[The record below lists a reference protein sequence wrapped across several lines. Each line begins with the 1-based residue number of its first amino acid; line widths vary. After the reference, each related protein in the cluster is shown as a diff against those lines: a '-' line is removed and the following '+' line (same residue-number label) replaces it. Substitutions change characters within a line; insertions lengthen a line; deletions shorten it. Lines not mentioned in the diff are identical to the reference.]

1 MRKAS
6 IDEQHATSN
15 NVESPTIANDN
26 ENINDESFQQHD
38 TAYNNN
44 NNTLGNES
52 DNNTFY
58 NKTSSNWQL
67 RHTLVKDWP
76 DNNLTALQKYAKLS
90 ITTYHNRMHSPKVI
104 TTQTS
109 RKTNGIP
116 CAIAER
122 LRFISA
128 LIKNETFEKYFN
140 ERPPRKT
147 STLQAVT
154 EYITAYYGPKGDIET
169 FAMIFYYICN
179 EIAYD
184 VNGHDNGHNNS
195 FHQSAEAVFRNG
207 IALAEGFCN
216 LFEHFCNAKRLRI
229 RRLYGNCLL
238 MPKHPHSQSSNIN
251 INSVNA
257 VNNYNSI
264 NNTKR
269 QHQHQI
275 RLHMKLPLTRKDS
288 DNHVWNAIF
297 FKNEWYPCDVVLG
310 AGGAIEKHPHDT
322 VSHFNPYYFLTPPE
336 FMIMSHRPSDD
347 AWQLTRKT
355 CTETQFTTKRF
366 IDYGKFYQQ
375 VYEHDITLLTHEH
388 PIITHPS
395 AVKPLVIKLQVR
407 NIVLQCELYASNGKD
422 KIQEVKYD
430 YTADDHV
437 FTLEPQFPSSN
448 AVYVIR
454 VLGRSSMSTDLIY
467 YHLLDYRVRV
477 GIVGQFTHFDKYKAK
492 AYDDQQQQQHQ
503 TRNMSL
509 NNNNNTNRTSLTM
522 VDARFKKK
530 KEIDYI
536 GTRTITDYNKVFPS
550 KTTRRVCFD
559 NEGAYV
565 YEPRTAVL
573 KQGSDV
579 NFRVRVKGA
588 IAVAVL
594 DGRKWTYLHKVEDNI
609 YEGRTII
616 TSDNVSICSLKA
628 CNVYTEVFRF
638 KVRNVLRERR
648 SLLLLP

>member
-6 IDEQHATSN
+6 DEQQQHA
-15 NVESPTIANDN
+15 ESPNIRNTNDNDN
-26 ENINDESFQQHD
+26 EESFQQND
-38 TAYNNN
+38 NVYNTNN
-44 NNTLGNES
+44 SNDNDNNTNRFS
-52 DNNTFY
+52 STFY
-58 NKTSSNWQL
+58 NKTTSNWQL

-76 DNNLTALQKYAKLS
+76 DDNLTALQKYAKFS
-90 ITTYHNRMHSPKVI
+90 ITTYHNRMHSPKGAVGKA
-104 TTQTS
+104 TQTS

-116 CAIAER
+116 HQIAER
-122 LRFISA
+122 LRFISG
-128 LIKNETFEKYFN
+128 LIKNEAFEKHFN
-140 ERPPRKT
+140 ARPPRKT
-147 STLQAVT
+147 SSLAVVT
-154 EYITAYYGPKGDIET
+154 EYITSYYGPKGDIET
-169 FAMIFYYICN
+169 FAMIFYYICH

-184 VNGHDNGHNNS
+184 VNGNDNGHNNTY
-195 FHQSAEAVFRNG
+195 HQSAEAVFRNG
-207 IALAEGFCN
+207 VALAEGFCN

-238 MPKHPHSQSSNIN
+238 MPKHSSHGSTNT
-251 INSVNA
+251 VNT
-257 VNNYNSI
+257 NNYSSLISN
-264 NNTKR
+264 KR
-269 QHQHQI
+269 HQI
-275 RLHMKLPLTRKDS
+275 RLHMKLTPTHSDS
-288 DNHVWNAIF
+288 VNHVWNAIF

-336 FMIMSHRPSDD
+336 FMIMSHRPKDD
-347 AWQLTRKT
+347 EWQLTRKT
-355 CTETQFTTKRF
+355 CTEAQFTSKRF

-375 VYEHDITLLTHEH
+375 VYEHDMTLLTHDH

-395 AVKPLVIKLQVR
+395 PLKPLVIKLQVQ

-430 YTADDHV
+430 FTADDHV
-437 FTLEPQFPSSN
+437 FTLEPQFPASN

-477 GIVGQFTHFDKYKAK
+477 GAVNQFTHFDKYKAK
-492 AYDDQQQQQHQ
+492 VFQEQQQQ
-503 TRNMSL
+503 TRNASS
-509 NNNNNTNRTSLTM
+509 NNRMSLTM
-522 VDARFKKK
+522 MDGKFRKK
-530 KEIDYI
+530 KEFDCM

-550 KTTRRVCFD
+550 RTARRVCFD

-565 YEPRTAVL
+565 YEPRSAVL
-573 KQGSDV
+573 KQGSEV

-594 DGRKWTYLHKVEDNI
+594 DGRKWTYLRKVEDNI
-609 YEGRTII
+609 YEGRATIMS
-616 TSDNVSICSLKA
+616 SDNVSLCSLKA

-638 KVRNVLRERR
+638 KVRNMLRERR
-648 SLLLLP
+648 SLMMVP

>member
-6 IDEQHATSN
+6 LDEQHATN
-15 NVESPTIANDN
+15 EGSPDVRNAN
-26 ENINDESFQQHD
+26 ENENDESFQQND
-38 TAYNNN
+38 KAYNN
-44 NNTLGNES
+44 NNTLGN
-52 DNNTFY
+52 DNDNSTNRFSSTFY

-76 DNNLTALQKYAKLS
+76 DDNLTALQKYAKLS
-90 ITTYHNRMHSPKVI
+90 ITTYHNRMHSPKVVA
-104 TTQTS
+104 QTS

-116 CAIAER
+116 CTIAER
-122 LRFISA
+122 LRFISG

-154 EYITAYYGPKGDIET
+154 EYITSYYGPKGDIET
-169 FAMIFYYICN
+169 FAMIFYYVCH

-184 VNGHDNGHNNS
+184 VNGNDNGHNNTY
-195 FHQSAEAVFRNG
+195 HQSAEAVFRNG

-238 MPKHPHSQSSNIN
+238 MPKHSSQSNTN
-251 INSVNA
+251 TVNLNS
-257 VNNYNSI
+257 YNSI
-264 NNTKR
+264 NTKR
-269 QHQHQI
+269 HQI
-275 RLHMKLPLTRKDS
+275 RLHMKLPLTRKDNV
-288 DNHVWNAIF
+288 NHVWNAIF

-355 CTETQFTTKRF
+355 FTETQFTSKRF

-375 VYEHDITLLTHEH
+375 VYEHDMTLLTHDH

-395 AVKPLVIKLQVR
+395 SSKPLVIKLQVQ

-448 AVYVIR
+448 TVYVIR

-477 GIVGQFTHFDKYKAK
+477 GVVGQFTHFDKYKAK
-492 AYDDQQQQQHQ
+492 AFEEQQQQQQQ
-503 TRNMSL
+503 TRNVSS
-509 NNNNNTNRTSLTM
+509 NNRSSLTM
-522 VDARFKKK
+522 MDGRFRKK
-530 KEIDYI
+530 KEVDYI

-565 YEPRTAVL
+565 YEPRSAVL

-579 NFRVRVKGA
+579 NFRIRVKGA

-616 TSDNVSICSLKA
+616 SSDNVSICSLKA

-648 SLLLLP
+648 SMMMMP